1 MRIFFFINNIPPD
14 YGGGYLRVFKIA
26 ARFKIKGQL
35 FRIGTYTKSSSYS
48 GNLYGVTNEDL
59 FYYRNK
65 FWSSLFVIPFQ
76 MLRYRSDFDVFYV
89 ASTHWYTII
98 PSLVARLIK
107 KKVVHGVTLSMTD
120 SPASR
125 PDNPLK
131 RPYYW
136 FKNLQFRFANF
147 IFVNSPLLV
156 DECKSCGYD
165 EDVVKL
171 INNPV
176 DTSMFYPVS
185 NEEKKQLRIQNS
197 LNPDKLTILF
207 VGSFN
212 KRKGCD
218 ILPSIFEEL
227 FSKSKIQVNF
237 IMCGQKGYPETD
249 TILNR
254 LKCLFEEN
262 GSKLIVKEEVM
273 DTSIYYQVADLF
285 LFPTTNEGMPN
296 VILEAMASG
305 CMILCNLLPG
315 ITDYALGKEFLVD
328 ENNTLEYV
336 NRIMEYFSCPEKY
349 SKLIK
354 NNRTIIYDRFSNG
367 SVDSYIYKLINCEY

>member
-48 GNLYGVTNEDL
+48 GNLHGVTNEDL

-76 MLRYRSDFDVFYV
+76 MLRYCSDFDVFYV

-176 DTSMFYPVS
+176 DTSKFYSVS

-237 IMCGQKGYPETD
+237 IMCGQKGYPETEG
-249 TILNR
+249 ILSALNGV
-254 LKCLFEEN
+254 FVGTEN
-262 GSKLIVKEEVM
+262 ELLIKEEVSN
-273 DTSIYYQVADLF
+273 TAPYYQMADIF
-285 LFPTTNEGMPN
+285 IFPTTNEGMPN
-296 VILEAMASG
+296 VILEAMACG
-305 CMILCNLLPG
+305 CMILCNHLYG
-315 ITDYALGKEFLVD
+315 ITDYVLSKECLVED
-328 ENNTLEYV
+328 NNIFNYRD
-336 NRIMEYFSCPEKY
+336 RIISYFDAPKKY
-349 SKLIK
+349 QNIVANNKEIINSKFTPK
-354 NNRTIIYDRFSNG
+354 A
-367 SVDSYIYKLINCEY
+367 VDDYIRKLLY